1 MSMPRKS
8 KGEHEPVVARL
19 EVAGKRFEVL
29 VNPDLAFDYKQGK
42 EVNLEDLVISD
53 AVYTDLRR
61 GLRASPE
68 LLRKVFGTDDVV
80 KIAAIIVRRGELQL
94 TAEQRRALIEAKK
107 RQIINYIA
115 RNAIDPKTKLPIPPA
130 RIEAAME
137 QARVGIDLYKSVEEQ
152 VPQIIRAI
160 SRIIPIKLA
169 KALLKIVVPPEYSGR
184 VSSVLAKLGEV
195 KNMNWRTDGSLVAEI
210 EIPAG
215 LQQEVIDKLS
225 KITQGNVDIKVVS
238 VV

>member
-1 MSMPRKS
+1 MPRKGR
-8 KGEHEPVVARL
+8 GEHEPVVARL
-19 EVAGKRFEVL
+19 EVAGRKFEVL
-29 VNPDLAFDYKQGK
+29 VNPDLAFEYKQGK
-42 EVNLEDLVISD
+42 KVNLEEMVISD

-68 LLRKVFGTDDVV
+68 LLRRVFGTDDVV
-80 KIAAIIVRRGELQL
+80 RVAAEIVRRGELQL
-94 TAEQRRALIEAKK
+94 TAEQRRRLIEAKK

-115 RNAIDPKTKLPIPPA
+115 RSAVDPRTKLPIPPS

-137 QARVGIDLYKSVEEQ
+137 EAGVGVDLYKSVEEQ
-152 VPQIIRAI
+152 AVEIVKKI

-169 KALLKIVVPPEYSGR
+169 RALLRVVVPPEYAGR
-184 VSSVLAKLGEV
+184 VYSQIQRLGEV
-195 KNMNWRTDGSLVAEI
+195 KSVDWRTDGSLVAEI

-215 LQQEVIDKLS
+215 LQQEVIDKLN
-225 KITQGNVDIKVVS
+225 KLTQGNVEVKVVA